1 MHIYQIWK
9 RRGLNPSIRDRR
21 AEMAILVDQ
30 NTEILIQGITGREAT
45 IRAGVMKG
53 YGTKVVC
60 GVTPGR
66 GGSEV
71 IGIPVY
77 NTVEEAKEKHPNVS
91 VTTVFVAARL
101 AKEAALEALDAR
113 IKVVVMIPER
123 LPHQDMLEI
132 IEKARSMKATVLGPN
147 CIGIVSPGKAL
158 IGMIGGT
165 PDLARTIFKEGYCG
179 VLSRSGGHTTT
190 VSFYLTQAGVGQSTS
205 IAIGGDAFVGST
217 FVDLLP
223 LFEKDEQTKAV
234 AAFGEIGTT
243 IEEDAARLIKEG
255 KFTKPF
261 VIYLAGKYMRPDTR
275 FGHAGAVISRG
286 RGTIVEKERVLREA
300 GAYIVDHLGEIG
312 EVVKRALAERGIK
325 VD

>member
-1 MHIYQIWK
+1 
-9 RRGLNPSIRDRR
+9 
-21 AEMAILVDQ
+21 MAILVDQ

-71 IGIPVY
+71 NGIPVY

-132 IEKARSMKATVLGPN
+132 IEKARSTKATVLGPN

-217 FVDLLP
+217 FIDLLP

-261 VIYLAGKYMRPDTR
+261 VIYLAGKYTRSDTR

>member
-1 MHIYQIWK
+1 
-9 RRGLNPSIRDRR
+9 
-21 AEMAILVDQ
+21 MAILVDQ
-30 NTEILIQGITGREAT
+30 NTEVLIQGITGREAT

-66 GGSEV
+66 GGTEV
-71 IGIPVY
+71 NGIPVY

-91 VTTVFVAARL
+91 VTTIFVAARM
-101 AKEAALEALDAR
+101 AKEAALEALDAGV
-113 IKVVVMIPER
+113 KVVVLIPER

-132 IEKARSMKATVLGPN
+132 IEKARGLKATVLGPN
-147 CIGIVSPGKAL
+147 CIGVVSPGKA
-158 IGMIGGT
+158 IVGMIGGT
-165 PDLARTIFKEGYCG
+165 PELARTIFKEGYCG

-190 VSFYLTQAGVGQSTS
+190 TSFYLTQAGVGQSTS

-217 FVDLLP
+217 FIDLLP

-261 VIYLAGKYMRPDTR
+261 VIYLAGKFTRPDTR
-275 FGHAGAVISRG
+275 FGHAGAIISRG
-286 RGTIVEKERVLREA
+286 RGTITEKERVLRDA
-300 GAYIVDHLGEIG
+300 GAYIADHLGDIG
-312 EVVKRALAERGIK
+312 EVVKKAIAERGIK
-325 VD
+325 